1 MWECEREGERTGKWE
16 SEQKVSERRECV
28 SVRGNEGGR
37 EGRSRR
43 VNRR

>member
-1 MWECEREGERTGKWE
+1 MCECEREGERRGKWE
-16 SEQKVSERRECV
+16 SEQMVSGRRECV

-37 EGRSRR
+37 EGGSRR